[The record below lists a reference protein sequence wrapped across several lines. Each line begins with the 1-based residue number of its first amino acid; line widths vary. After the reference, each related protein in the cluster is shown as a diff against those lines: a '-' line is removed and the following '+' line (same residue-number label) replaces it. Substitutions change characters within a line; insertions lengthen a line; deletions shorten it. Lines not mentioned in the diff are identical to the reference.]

1 MANGEDPHID
11 YIAAHAHI
19 ARAVLLLRRHGHENL
34 CHALTELGNM
44 VHDLAYPAQNP
55 DERFEHPDERA
66 G

>member
-1 MANGEDPHID
+1 MANGEDPHVD

-19 ARAVLLLRRHGHENL
+19 SRAVILLRKHGHAPL
-34 CHALTELGNM
+34 VAALSELGVL
-44 VHDLAYPAQNP
+44 VHDLAYPPARP